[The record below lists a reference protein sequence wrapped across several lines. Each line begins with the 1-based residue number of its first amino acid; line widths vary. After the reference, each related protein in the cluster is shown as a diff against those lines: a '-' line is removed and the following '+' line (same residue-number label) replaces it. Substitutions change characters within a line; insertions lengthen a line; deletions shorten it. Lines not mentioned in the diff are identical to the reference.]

1 MPKEKSPDLGSV
13 MNSNGKGSFRQLG
26 EPSHRPG
33 STALDEL
40 DDASMKE
47 YLESRGFE
55 MHRARGPKRVISD
68 VTDVKGKKRFTA
80 HVTTALRRDLQQAT
94 VETNMTLSQI
104 TQEALEM
111 WMKSKGLHR
120 PGE

>member
-1 MPKEKSPDLGSV
+1 MPKEKSPALGSV
-13 MNSNGKGSFRQLG
+13 MSSRGNGGFRQLG
-26 EPSHRPG
+26 EPVRQPASIV
-33 STALDEL
+33 LDDL
-40 DDASMKE
+40 DDASMKA
-47 YLESRGFE
+47 YLEDRGFE

-80 HVTTALRRDLQQAT
+80 HVTTSLRRDLQQAT
-94 VETNMTLSQI
+94 VETNMTISQI

-111 WMKSKGLHR
+111 WMKAKGLHR

>member
-1 MPKEKSPDLGSV
+1 MPKNNSPSLGSV
-13 MNSNGKGSFRQLG
+13 MNSRSNGSFRQLG
-26 EPSHRPG
+26 EPVQQPG

-40 DDASMKE
+40 DDASMRT

-80 HVTTALRRDLQQAT
+80 HVPIDLRRDLQQAT
-94 VETNMTLSQI
+94 VETNMTISQI

-111 WMKSKGLHR
+111 WMKAKGLHR
-120 PGE
+120 PGG